1 MRIIYVP
8 IAVLAIMACG
18 DILKEPMNDPAYGI
32 VFLFLI
38 GMAIFGEIGG
48 VLTII
53 DVVKYFTVTMKKGK
67 V

>member
-1 MRIIYVP
+1 
-8 IAVLAIMACG
+8 MACG

>member
-32 VFLFLI
+32 VFLCLI